1 MNRSTFLS
9 VILSMALTV
18 NVTAQTKE
26 NTEYNVWNIQKDST
40 YSIFAK
46 KAFIRAEPS
55 LKGLLTDSLS
65 AGASVTVTEQTT
77 KFETVKNIY
86 APWVKVSYQKNGT
99 QKTGYV
105 WLASICIKNESH
117 GNVNFIFGIDRIEKD
132 AKRSVD
138 EYMVYKYTAQLK
150 AITGDTLADQQEWKI
165 DGGESA
171 VFTEMM
177 LLGDTK
183 LQNLQ
188 NVIRISSGGEAC
200 GIPTTYY
207 YYGWTGQKFL
217 PLPGK
222 YSVGDAGVFYHTETL
237 LFPHEKGGQPNKIIR
252 LSEEEE
258 VLQEETETQKEKVKK
273 SNSKEVY
280 VWNGVKAIKQ
290 K

>member
-1 MNRSTFLS
+1 MNRFYLLMIFLCFAFA
-9 VILSMALTV
+9 MNAA
-18 NVTAQTKE
+18 AQTKD
-26 NTEYNVWNIQKDST
+26 NTEYNVWNIQKDSA

-46 KAFIRAEPS
+46 KAFVRSEPS
-55 LKGLLTDSLS
+55 LKGSLTDSLT
-65 AGASVTVTEQTT
+65 AGASVVVTEQTT
-77 KFETVKNIY
+77 KFETVKNMY
-86 APWVKVSYQKNGT
+86 APWVKVSYQNNGA
-99 QKTGYV
+99 QKTGYI
-105 WLASICIKNESH
+105 WLGSIGIQTQRQ
-117 GNVNFIFGIDRIEKD
+117 GDANFIFGIDRLEKD
-132 AKRSVD
+132 AKRS
-138 EYMVYKYTAQLK
+138 EGEFTFYKYAVQLK
-150 AITGDTLADQQEWKI
+150 AITGDTLADQKEWKI
-165 DGGESA
+165 DGGEFA
-171 VFTEMM
+171 VFTQMI
-177 LLGDTK
+177 LLGDTR

-200 GIPTTYY
+200 GIPTNYY
-207 YYGWTGQKFL
+207 YYGWTGQHFL

-237 LFPHEKGGQPNKIIR
+237 LFPHEKGGQPNKIIK